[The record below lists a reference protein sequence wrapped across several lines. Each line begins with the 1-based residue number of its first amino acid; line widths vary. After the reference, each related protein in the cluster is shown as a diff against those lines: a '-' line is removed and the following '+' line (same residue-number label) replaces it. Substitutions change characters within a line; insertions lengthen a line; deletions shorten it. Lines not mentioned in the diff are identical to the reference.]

1 MFFKKKEEKI
11 PSVPKGPIREWLDA
25 IVFAVIAATLIR
37 MFLVEA
43 FTIPTSSMEKSLL
56 RGDYLFVSKIHYGPK
71 IPNTPLSFPFA
82 HHTLPLSTAKS
93 YLEWIKLPYM
103 RLPGFADVKNND
115 VVVFNYPE
123 GDTVCLEAQN
133 SSYYDILI
141 KFENKFGKVRGRDIM
156 YNGLGEKPGK
166 NDYPKLVKLLNENNY
181 SVSLGKLIIAN
192 GFDVI
197 VRPPDKRENYIKR
210 CIAIAGDTLEIVN
223 GTVYINGVEAD
234 KPKNMQFNY
243 FIETDGRQINKRI
256 LKKHDITDYGMTSMN
271 GDYRM
276 ALTSESEKVIG
287 AMTMVKE
294 IVKKC
299 DQKNLGDPRVFP
311 RNYNKGWNADNYGPI
326 TIPKE
331 GVTVNLTVE
340 NLPLYERTIFL
351 YEGNDLEV
359 KGNDIY
365 INGEIATSYTFQM
378 DYYWMMGDNRHNS
391 LDSRF
396 WGYVPED
403 HVVGKAIFIWLSL
416 DPDVGIV
423 DKFRWSHMFSLIH

>member
-181 SVSLGKLIIAN
+181 SVSLGKLLIAN